1 MRFAFLARISLKL
14 CCILCISKD
23 WWYQYVLLPVMLTLI
38 TWLTWSLPGFSTI
51 DGILE
56 YILLGVCFYS
66 PSLSSFWDSSILLH
80 VLFVPFHCY
89 KVFHYMIIPPSLST
103 SRRGRKHQVSP
114 SLLPA
119 AIFVL
124 GVMSTAHNLCWV
136 VQHTTWAAGHG
147 NLWSKESQFSMSDFI
162 TPRHS
167 IANLIWETQGEV
179 HTVAWQYG

>member
-89 KVFHYMIIPPSLST
+89 KAFHYMIIPPSLST